1 MLADD
6 AAPTEAEA
14 TSALSAF
21 VLSVHA
27 NAESDAIINGSSSCL
42 GGTTCNFAFLQ
53 GATVTISTQDKNLI
67 DCARFTG
74 WSGAC
79 AGQGTTCTLVMNSDL
94 ATSALYKFGGIPGCR
109 PR

>member
-1 MLADD
+1 MEDE
-6 AAPTEAEA
+6 EAQAVGE
-14 TSALSAF
+14 LSAF

-27 NAESDAIINGSSSCL
+27 NAESDVTVNGSSCL
-42 GGTTCNFAFLQ
+42 GGTTCNYAFLQ
-53 GATVTISTQDKNLI
+53 GATATIITADKNLV
-67 DCARFTG
+67 DCARFNG

-79 AGQGTTCTLVMNSDL
+79 AGQGTTCTLVINSDL